1 MNNQRSSAI
10 AEQRMAV
17 GAISKEHVIVSQLEL
32 GDALFVD
39 AEVHHIAGVV
49 PVGILKAVLFSVGI
63 EVWTRGLEVWA
74 IALGI
79 LMEVNAVSARRQVMQ
94 IKVKPYPRAFLAG
107 PALHYRDRAHALALG
122 IFNLDYSFGRAGE
135 RPENDRRR
143 HSCNEKSFV
152 FHGPDYNEATSG
164 ALFDHRH
171 RRVVM
176 VIGPYCCLRLA
187 RIFAFRVLRAPTT
200 A

>member
-1 MNNQRSSAI
+1 MDDQRRSAV
-10 AEQRMAV
+10 AEQRV
-17 GAISKEHVIVSQLEL
+17 GVATISEGDVIVSQLEL
-32 GDALFVD
+32 GHTLFVD

-122 IFNLDYSFGRAGE
+122 IFHLDYSFGLAGE
-135 RPENDRRR
+135 RPKNDRRR
-143 HSCNEKSFV
+143 HS
-152 FHGPDYNEATSG
+152 
-164 ALFDHRH
+164 
-171 RRVVM
+171 
-176 VIGPYCCLRLA
+176 
-187 RIFAFRVLRAPTT
+187 
-200 A
+200 